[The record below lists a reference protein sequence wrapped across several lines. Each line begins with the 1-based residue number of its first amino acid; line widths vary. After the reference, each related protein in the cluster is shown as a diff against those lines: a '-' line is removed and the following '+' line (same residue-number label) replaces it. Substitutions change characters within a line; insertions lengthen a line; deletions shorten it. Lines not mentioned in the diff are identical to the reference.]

1 MKNKDFIISQFE
13 KENINAPDSLS
24 EENIKARLEQGTSVN
39 NIVKVNKNKKRVL
52 KPLAAVA
59 ACIAIV
65 ITSVVSGNAIRQS
78 RIDKAIAK
86 SEKDGLVYFASYD
99 ELENFTDKRSAYL
112 QPKGYAFDGIASN
125 FAKSYEATADAES
138 TADSASV
145 GAESHSITYTQV
157 EDVDEADIIKTDGEY
172 IYFID
177 TSESTLVIYSAKD
190 GMCVLASKTFNDSS
204 VLNYRELY
212 LNGDRLYILGTESKY
227 NKKKYTTTYN
237 TIVKAYDVS
246 DRTKIREL
254 DTFKQSGEYSTS
266 RMVGDSI
273 YVVSTTYATSKRFVP
288 CCTDEDGELQKIP
301 AKDICAFKDCT
312 EPDYAV
318 IGAIDTK
325 NGLSRNKKV
334 RAVMGGANE
343 VFCTTENI
351 YIACTTYTDSH
362 EVTGI
367 VKYKLSG
374 ATSLKQVATGNVRG
388 SVNNQFSFDEK
399 DGYLRVAT
407 TVNNDIN
414 KLFVLDEKLDLVG
427 SVGGYAKG
435 EHIEAV
441 KYIGDKAYVITY
453 ETTDPLFII
462 DLSNPRDPKITGKVK
477 IDGFSTNLVPVGE
490 DKLMGIGYSTEST
503 EWGEATNG
511 VKIVLFD
518 ISDDNKPRVLD
529 TKVYEGATSPA
540 QEDHKAILQNREE
553 GYLAIPVSVDNYED
567 EEVYDDA
574 EEGEEYVDEPYYEPS
589 GTALVFT
596 EKDGKIKVLK
606 EYKSDNSID
615 RIVYIGNHL
624 YAVDTMAE
632 SIESFTL
639 DK

>member
-1 MKNKDFIISQFE
+1 MKNKDFIVSQFE

-86 SEKDGLVYFASYD
+86 SEKDGLVYFTSYD
-99 ELENFTDKRSAYL
+99 ELENFSDKLYSKPERGFNMFGVVTKDLYEKSVSNESA
-112 QPKGYAFDGIASN
+112 
-125 FAKSYEATADAES
+125 ADA
-138 TADSASV
+138 AD
-145 GAESHSITYTQV
+145 GAESHSTTYTQI

-518 ISDDNKPRVLD
+518 ISNDNKPRVLD
-529 TKVYEGATSPA
+529 TKVYSGATSPA
-540 QEDHKAILQNREE
+540 QEDHKAIMQNREE
-553 GYLAIPVSVDNYED
+553 GYLAIPIVIDNYED

-574 EEGEEYVDEPYYEPS
+574 EEGEVYDEPAYYGES
-589 GTALVFT
+589 GKALVFT

-624 YAVDTMAE
+624 YAVDTTAE

-639 DK
+639 GK